1 MAPQRGRETLVT
13 VGSFAIILD
22 PSQRVLLCHRRDRDL
37 WNLPGGGVERGESPW
52 DAVVREVAEETG
64 LTVVVERLIGIY
76 SQPEEDDLAFAF
88 CCAITGGTP
97 TLTDEADAITYFP
110 LDALPANTYHRHV
123 ERVRD
128 TLQAESYVLKEQRG

>member
-1 MAPQRGRETLVT
+1 MTPQRGRETLVT

-22 PSQRVLLCHRRDRDL
+22 PRQRVLLCHRRDRDL

-64 LTVVVERLIGIY
+64 LIVAVERLIGIY

-88 CCAITGGTP
+88 CCEIIGGTP
-97 TLTDEADAITYFP
+97 TLTDEADAITYFA
-110 LDALPANTYHRHV
+110 LDTLPTNTYHRHV

-128 TLQAESYVLKEQRG
+128 ALQADRYVLKEQRG